1 MGIDDYELGE
11 TIARSTRSQLQ
22 RAVRKSD
29 GRGVIVK
36 RSVGTFPTPRDIAQL
51 EYEHRLLTR
60 MHHPGI
66 IQTLG
71 LAPDGDHLALILD
84 DVGGRDLR
92 ALAVTQAPLEL
103 FFAIAAPLVEA
114 LGYVHGAGIVHKDIK
129 PDNVVF
135 NAETGAVRLI
145 DFSIASERT
154 RARAEMGL
162 GQPLEGTLPYLS
174 PEQTGRLNRD
184 VDSRTDFYALGITF
198 FELLTG
204 TLPFTAPDS
213 LGWVHAHVSKLA
225 PPVTELR
232 PAVPQALSRIVAKL
246 LAKDPDERYQSALGL
261 QRDLQR
267 CQREWAATGTIAD
280 FAPGQHDASDRFRLP
295 GMLIGRQQE
304 RAALLAAFEDAS
316 RGPAKLVLVEGPS
329 GIGKSSLIDELR
341 SAVALRTGI
350 FVSGKPDLRS
360 RQVPYG
366 ALAVAL
372 GDLVRGLLAEPE
384 TRLQATR
391 AALGAALGA
400 NGQVLVELIPELER
414 LIGPQPRVAE
424 LSAREASYR
433 FQRTCRD
440 FLAAVATAERPV
452 VVFLDDLH
460 WADGPTPE
468 LLAFLLGEGVLQH
481 LLVLGACL
489 DSELGVG
496 HPLRAAREA
505 ITNRRPGGVVTI
517 AVGPL
522 SVEAVTQIVATATR
536 RDPSDCGGL
545 AETIFR
551 KTAGTP
557 FFVNELLMLLHRDGV
572 LRFRAEAGHWEWD
585 DARVEEAAI
594 SGNVIELV
602 VQKLNLLPDLTLRVL
617 RLASCIGPR
626 FDLLTLS
633 RLAGR
638 PAGQVAQALRAAI
651 EADVVV
657 PQGASY
663 RLVRAEATYTDA
675 ELTDLDVRYRFQ
687 HDRVQE
693 AAHSQIP
700 PDESARIHLALGRIL
715 LASLAGCEGG
725 QAPFEVVNHLNL
737 GRALISSPEERRLL
751 ARLNEESG
759 EMAKRSAAYPI
770 AAAFFLAAQEL
781 TSPEDRALAPRQWFD
796 RRRGYVECLYLSGDV
811 EGAGVMCDELMAAAS
826 DRVSATAAVAL
837 RALIHSHQSRF
848 FDAVATIRAGLR
860 ALNVELPAEP
870 VEVQRKIGDNVS
882 RMQQHLARVAIEDLV
897 RLPEMTDEVHIL
909 TMKLLHQL
917 IPSAIQTDSSVFIL
931 AELMMFDLALTHG
944 TTPVSCKNFVDCG
957 MIQAGNL
964 GDSDRG
970 YRLGKAAFALLERYA
985 PTTLD
990 ASVAFVFASFV
1001 SHWRAPFRES
1011 LEWFRAAQR
1020 RGLEV
1025 GDLLHA
1031 GYAIGLET
1039 HRVFSVG
1046 MPLDAC
1052 RAGTDAATTFLT
1064 ANGLL
1069 FVLPAVRMVQQV
1081 LDQLSGSG
1089 AAPALASPADDPL
1102 GQQLLASR
1110 NPQFTF
1116 VYGNFQ
1122 TMVSFIMG
1130 DFARARAWA
1139 AFTEPFVPSCASH
1152 FSIADHYLFQALA
1165 QVSDLSPA
1173 SSPAEREAA
1182 RLMLIE
1188 AWNKLRAYGEGSPEN
1203 FGHKHKLAAAEL
1215 ARLDGKPIE
1224 EVAPLYD
1231 EALAAAQDGFLH
1243 LRALIN
1249 ERQAQYWWEKQRPRI
1264 ARTFF
1269 QDAYYLYGRWGAE
1282 AKLRRLEREHGD
1294 LLSRPLDSPEQGLS
1308 TVTAELKTVTTA
1320 ALDAMSVVKATQAI
1334 SGEVQPERLF
1344 ATLMATILE
1353 NAGAQRGCLVL
1364 RAHDGDQLTVGARA
1378 SLAAVPG
1385 EAPRPTALES
1395 CDDLC
1400 PRIVRYVART
1410 RESVVLDDARRDPG
1424 YRDDAYIQENGV
1436 RSVLAVPVLHQGEL
1450 LAILYAEN
1458 NAVTHAFTR
1467 ERLTLLQ
1474 IIAGQAA
1481 ISIRNARLYDSL
1493 EERVAARTAEL
1504 SRANE
1509 TLAAEVKARAKIEI
1523 ELRQAQKLEAVG
1535 RLASGVAHEIN
1546 TPIQFVNDNIHFV
1559 RDAMGELVTLVK
1571 RYQDVQQ
1578 AVLASDANLE
1588 SAQELAREASE
1599 AEETADL
1606 AYLLENV
1613 PVALERSLDGI
1624 DRVAKIVQSM
1634 KSFAHP
1640 DQDSKVAVD
1649 LNQAVTSTLTIAR
1662 NEYKYVADVET
1673 EYGALPLVTCHV
1685 GEINQAVLNLIV
1697 NAAHAIS
1704 DVVQG
1709 TERRGLIRV
1718 RTYVEE
1724 GAAVIAITDT
1734 GGGIP
1739 PHIRERIFEPFF
1751 TTKEVGKGTGQGL
1764 FIARSV
1770 IAEKHGGSLTFETET
1785 GKGTTFYVRL
1795 PIVDASERTTGSEAA
1810 A

>member
-1 MGIDDYELGE
+1 MGIDEYELGQ
-11 TIARSTRSQLQ
+11 TIARSARSQLQ

-29 GRGVIVK
+29 RRPVIVK
-36 RSVGTFPTPRDIAQL
+36 RPVAAFPTPRDIAQL
-51 EYEHRLLTR
+51 EYEYRLLAQLN
-60 MHHPGI
+60 HPGI
-66 IQTLG
+66 IQAVG
-71 LAPDGDHLALILD
+71 LASDGDRLALILD
-84 DVGGRDLR
+84 DVGGKDLR
-92 ALAVTQAPLEL
+92 SLAVTQAPLEL
-103 FFAIAAPLVEA
+103 FFAIALPVVDA
-114 LGYVHGAGIVHKDIK
+114 LGCVHAAGIVHKDIK

-135 NAETGAVRLI
+135 NGETGEVRLI
-145 DFSIASERT
+145 DFSIAFEGT
-154 RARAEMGL
+154 RARGDAGL
-162 GQPLEGTLPYLS
+162 GHPLEGTLPYLS
-174 PEQTGRLNRD
+174 PEQTGRMNRD
-184 VDSRTDFYALGITF
+184 IDSRTDFYALGVTF

-204 TLPFTAPDS
+204 TLPFTATDS
-213 LGWVHAHVSKLA
+213 LGWIHAHVSKVA
-225 PPVTELR
+225 PAVSELR
-232 PAVPQALSRIVAKL
+232 RTVPLSLSRIVAKL
-246 LAKDPDERYQSALGL
+246 LAKDPDDRYQSALGL
-261 QRDLQR
+261 ASDLRR
-267 CQREWAATGTIAD
+267 CQREWAATGAISD
-280 FAPGQHDASDRFRLP
+280 FSPGEHDACDQFRLP
-295 GMLIGRQQE
+295 GTLIGRERE
-304 RAALLAAFEDAS
+304 RAALLAAFEEAS
-316 RGPAKLVLVEGPS
+316 QGPAKLVLVEGPS
-329 GIGKSSLIDELR
+329 GIGKSSLIEELR
-341 SAVALRTGI
+341 SAVTMRAGT
-350 FVSGKPDLRS
+350 FVSGKLDLRS

-366 ALAVAL
+366 ALAGAL

-384 TRLQATR
+384 ARLQETR
-391 AALGAALGA
+391 AAVSAALGAH
-400 NGQVLVELIPELER
+400 GQVLVDLIPELER
-414 LIGPQPRVAE
+414 LLGPQPPVSE
-424 LSAREASYR
+424 LDAREASFR
-433 FQRTCRD
+433 FQRTCRA
-440 FLAAVATAERPV
+440 FLAALATAERPLV
-452 VVFLDDLH
+452 IFLDDLH

-468 LLAFLLGEGVLQH
+468 LLAFLLSDGALEH
-481 LLVLGACL
+481 LLVLGACRENEL
-489 DSELGVG
+489 DPG
-496 HPLRAAREA
+496 HPLRLASEA
-505 ITNRRPGGVVTI
+505 ITRRRPGGVVTVVV
-517 AVGPL
+517 APL
-522 SVEAVTQIVATATR
+522 TVEAVVQLVAAATR
-536 RDPSDCGGL
+536 RDPADCRRL
-545 AETIFR
+545 AEMIFR

-557 FFVNELLMLLHRDGV
+557 FFVNELLMLLHREGA
-572 LRFRAEAGHWEWD
+572 LRFQVEAGRWEWD
-585 DARVEEAAI
+585 EERVEEAAI

-602 VQKLNLLPDLTLRVL
+602 VQKLKLLPDLTARVL

-633 RLAGR
+633 RLASL
-638 PAGQVAQALRAAI
+638 PAGEVAQALRAAI
-651 EADVVV
+651 DADVVV
-657 PQGASY
+657 PLGANC
-663 RLVRAEATYTDA
+663 RLIRCDATYTDA
-675 ELTDLDVRYRFQ
+675 ELLDLDVRYRFQ

-700 PDESARIHLALGRIL
+700 AADRARIHLALGRIQ
-715 LASLAGCEGG
+715 LASLTGGAGGK
-725 QAPFEVVNHLNL
+725 ATFEVVNHLNL

-759 EMAKRSAAYPI
+759 EVAKRSAAYPI
-770 AAAFFLAAQEL
+770 AASYFLAAQEL
-781 TSPEDRALAPRQWFD
+781 TSPQEREAAPRQWFD
-796 RRRGYVECLYLSGDV
+796 RRRGYVECLYLSGEV
-811 EGAGVMCDELMAAAS
+811 EEAGVRCDELMATAT
-826 DRVSATAAVAL
+826 DRASATAAAAL
-837 RALIHSHQSRF
+837 RALIYSHQSRF
-848 FDAVATIRAGLR
+848 FEAVDTIRVGLR

-870 VEVQRKIGDNVS
+870 GEVQRRIGDNVS
-882 RMQQHLARVAIEDLV
+882 RMQQHLGRVAIEELV
-897 RLPEMTDEVHIL
+897 RLPEMTDESHLL
-909 TMKLLHQL
+909 TMKLLNQL
-917 IPSAIQTDSSVFIL
+917 IPSAIQADPPVFIL

-944 TTPVSCKNFVDCG
+944 TTAVSCKNFVDCG

-985 PTTLD
+985 PTNLD

-1011 LEWFRAAQR
+1011 LEWFAAAQR

-1031 GYAIGLET
+1031 GYAIGLQT
-1039 HRVFSVG
+1039 HRVFAVG
-1046 MPLDAC
+1046 MSLDAC
-1052 RAGTDAATTFLT
+1052 RAGADAAVSFLT
-1064 ANGLL
+1064 ANGMR

-1081 LDQLSGSG
+1081 VEQLAGVG
-1089 AAPALASPADDPL
+1089 PHAALSPPADDPL
-1102 GQQLLASR
+1102 AQELLSAR
-1110 NPQFTF
+1110 NPQFSF
-1116 VYGNFQ
+1116 VHGNFQ
-1122 TMVSFIMG
+1122 TMASFIMG
-1130 DFARARAWA
+1130 DFAQARLWA
-1139 AFTEPFVPSCASH
+1139 RFTEPFVPSCASH
-1152 FSIADHYLFQALA
+1152 FSMADHVLFQALA
-1165 QVSDLSPA
+1165 QVAELSPA
-1173 SSPAEREAA
+1173 SSAAEREAA
-1182 RLMLIE
+1182 RLTLIE

-1203 FGHKHKLAAAEL
+1203 FAHKHMLAAAEL
-1215 ARLDGKPIE
+1215 ARLDGRPIE

-1231 EALAAAQDGFLH
+1231 QALAAAKDGFVH

-1249 ERQAQYWWEKQRPRI
+1249 ERQAQYWLEKQRPRI

-1269 QDAYYLYGRWGAE
+1269 QDAYYLYGRWGAA

-1294 LLSRPLDSPEQGLS
+1294 LVTRALDTGEPRPS
-1308 TVTAELKTVTTA
+1308 TVASERETVTTA
-1320 ALDAMSVVKATQAI
+1320 TLDAMSVVKATQAI

-1353 NAGAQRGCLVL
+1353 NAGAQRGCLIL
-1364 RAHDGDQLTVGARA
+1364 RPHDGGELTVGARA
-1378 SLAAVPG
+1378 SLAAQPG
-1385 EAPRPTALES
+1385 DAAKPTAIEA

-1410 RESVVLDDARRDPG
+1410 RDSVVLDDARRDPG
-1424 YRDDAYIQENGV
+1424 YRDDAYVQANGV

-1467 ERLTLLQ
+1467 ERLILLQ

-1509 TLAAEVKARAKIEI
+1509 TLAAEVQARAKIEI

-1559 RDAMGELVTLVK
+1559 RDAMGDLVTLVK

-1578 AVLASDANLE
+1578 AVLSADASLE
-1588 SAQELAREASE
+1588 GAQELAREATE

-1634 KSFAHP
+1634 KAFAHP

-1649 LNQAVTSTLTIAR
+1649 LNQAVASTLTIAR

-1673 EYGALPLVTCHV
+1673 EYGALPPVTCHV

-1697 NAAHAIS
+1697 NAAHAIA

-1718 RTYVEE
+1718 RTCVEA
-1724 GAAVIAITDT
+1724 GAAVISISDS

-1739 PHIRERIFEPFF
+1739 PHIRDRIFEPFF

-1795 PIVDASERTTGSEAA
+1795 PIHDASERTADSEAA
-1810 A
+1810 